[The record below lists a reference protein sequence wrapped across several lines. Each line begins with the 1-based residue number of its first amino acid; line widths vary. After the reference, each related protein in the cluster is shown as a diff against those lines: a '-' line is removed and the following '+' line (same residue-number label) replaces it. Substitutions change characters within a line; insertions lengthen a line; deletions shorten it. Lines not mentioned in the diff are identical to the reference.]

1 MYDRRN
7 RVSLY
12 FRLYGKQTARNADGS
27 VGKGKWRKRM
37 PFCNEMDRICNI
49 NSCENEQTSNPSCGL
64 ANEVKLRNAAA
75 AWNMK
80 QA

>member
-1 MYDRRN
+1 
-7 RVSLY
+7 
-12 FRLYGKQTARNADGS
+12 
-27 VGKGKWRKRM
+27 M
-37 PFCNEMDRICNI
+37 PFYNEMDRICNI